1 MTGERKQTP
10 DQYLAQHGPE
20 AAEAFQSLRKAVLHS
35 GPPDHRTCELTTLG
49 HWRPPATRSRSKFTP
64 SVS

>member
-10 DQYLAQHGPE
+10 DQYLAEHSPE
-20 AAEAFQSLRKAVLHS
+20 AAEAFQSLRKVVLHS
-35 GPPDHRTCELTTLG
+35 GPPGHRTCELITLG
-49 HWRPPATRSRSKFTP
+49 HSRPPATRSRSMFTP